1 MTAKTLLLL
10 RHAKSDWDDTTL
22 DDFDRPLAERGR
34 LAAPAMGREIARRGW
49 VPDAALASSAVRTR
63 QTWELV
69 AAELRRAVPVNY
81 DRAIYEAPAGR
92 ILDAL
97 RKTPDAV
104 TTLLVVGHNPGLEVL
119 SELLAAPDSDH
130 DALARLTG
138 KFPTAG
144 LARFAFNGS
153 WARLDSG
160 GARLEG
166 FVKPKDLTYSASR
179 SFRFAP

>member
-22 DDFDRPLAERGR
+22 DDFDRPLAGRGR
-34 LAAPAMGREIARRGW
+34 LAAPVMGRELARRGW

-63 QTWELV
+63 QTWELM
-69 AAELRRAVPVNY
+69 AAQLPRAVPVNY
-81 DRAIYEAPAGR
+81 DRTIYEAPAGR
-92 ILDAL
+92 ILDAV

-104 TTLLVVGHNPGLEVL
+104 TTLLVIGHNPGLEDL
-119 SELLAAPDSDH
+119 SVLLACAHSNQEM
-130 DALARLTG
+130 LARLTG

-144 LARFAFNGS
+144 LARFAFDGS
-153 WARLDSG
+153 WARLDGG

-166 FVKPKDLTYSASR
+166 FIRPKDLA
-179 SFRFAP
+179 